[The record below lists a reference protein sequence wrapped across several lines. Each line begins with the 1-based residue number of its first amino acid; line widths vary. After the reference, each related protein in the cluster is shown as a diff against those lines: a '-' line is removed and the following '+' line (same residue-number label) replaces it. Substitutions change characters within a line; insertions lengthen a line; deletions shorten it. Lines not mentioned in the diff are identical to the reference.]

1 MGVFPP
7 PAPFVVATDVDA
19 TTWIDERLQ
28 PFGRLGEGT
37 LVGEIVPSGF
47 EAYARV
53 FHPARRVFGPSIEQ
67 RATLR
72 WSEIAAARNKT
83 VHPQNHACSF
93 GLDPVNRVS
102 ASRLAQSGIGACGSS
117 RTIHS
122 QASRIQ
128 MQR

>member
-67 RATLR
+67 RPRSDGRRSRPHAT
-72 WSEIAAARNKT
+72 KT
-83 VHPQNHACSF
+83 VHPVTTLSVRK
-93 GLDPVNRVS
+93 PS
-102 ASRLAQSGIGACGSS
+102 TAS
-117 RTIHS
+117 
-122 QASRIQ
+122 
-128 MQR
+128 